1 MLFRLFFIYLRHV
14 RTNIDRYLFQ
24 MLLLRLILKLIVMA
38 NRIELNT
45 DLQIEF
51 FLGRNRLL
59 VEIRVEFS
67 KKSFLCLFFL
77 L

>member
-1 MLFRLFFIYLRHV
+1 
-14 RTNIDRYLFQ
+14 
-24 MLLLRLILKLIVMA
+24 MA